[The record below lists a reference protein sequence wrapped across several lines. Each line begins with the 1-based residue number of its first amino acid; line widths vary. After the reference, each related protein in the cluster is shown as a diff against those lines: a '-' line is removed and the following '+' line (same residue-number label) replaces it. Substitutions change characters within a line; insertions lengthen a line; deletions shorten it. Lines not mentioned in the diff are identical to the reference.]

1 MNAKAI
7 VVTSGKGGVGKTTT
21 TANVGAALAKLGEK
35 VVVIDTD
42 VGLRN
47 LDVVMGLE
55 GRVVYDLIDVFE
67 GRCKLKQALIRD
79 KRVEN
84 LHLLAASQTRD
95 KSALSEARMKETVT
109 ALIDEEG
116 FDRILIDSPAGI
128 ESGFQTAASAAE
140 GALVVVNPE
149 VSSVRDA
156 DRIIGLLEARG
167 ITEVRCIINRL
178 RPDMVKRGDML
189 EVDDVLE
196 ILGIKLIGI
205 VPEDEKI
212 IISTNVGS
220 PISLGGRKRPMK
232 TRDCSAMTLRPQVVQ
247 IAATM
252 VGAAAMPAIATSTQS
267 ACRKS
272 RIPKSQDRNTPISA
286 SVPITMPK
294 GPVIASTMPCSSV
307 CTGERSMLCA
317 SAGPASTT
325 KAITMRA
332 VTEGDFINSFL
343 SAAHRRPAHG
353 PHGPGSQ
360 HKGGCRRGG

>member
-1 MNAKAI
+1 MRNKDTSATAEAGGNTDVDAKSI

-21 TANVGAALAKLGEK
+21 TANVGAALAQLGEK

-84 LHLLAASQTRD
+84 LYLLAASQTRD
-95 KSALSEARMKETVT
+95 KSALSEERMKETVERLLT
-109 ALIDEEG
+109 EEN

-167 ITEVRCIINRL
+167 ITEVRAVINRL
-178 RPDMVKRGDML
+178 RPEMVKRGDML

-212 IISTNVGS
+212 IISTNVGN
-220 PISLGGRKRPMK
+220 PISL
-232 TRDCSAMTLRPQVVQ
+232 D
-247 IAATM
+247 
-252 VGAAAMPAIATSTQS
+252 
-267 ACRKS
+267 
-272 RIPKSQDRNTPISA
+272 
-286 SVPITMPK
+286 
-294 GPVIASTMPCSSV
+294 
-307 CTGERSMLCA
+307 
-317 SAGPASTT
+317 TT
-325 KAITMRA
+325 KTGA
-332 VTEGDFINSFL
+332 GDAFRSIARRLKGEEIPHAALESKSGFIAYL
-343 SAAHRRPAHG
+343 RRVLG
-353 PHGPGSQ
+353 I
-360 HKGGCRRGG
+360 R

>member
-1 MNAKAI
+1 
-7 VVTSGKGGVGKTTT
+7 
-21 TANVGAALAKLGEK
+21 
-35 VVVIDTD
+35 
-42 VGLRN
+42 
-47 LDVVMGLE
+47 
-55 GRVVYDLIDVFE
+55 
-67 GRCKLKQALIRD
+67 
-79 KRVEN
+79 
-84 LHLLAASQTRD
+84 
-95 KSALSEARMKETVT
+95 MKETVT

-220 PISLGGRKRPMK
+220 PISLDSDKAGAGDAFRSIAGRIQGQDIPHAALESR
-232 TRDCSAMTLRPQVVQ
+232 SGLLSYLRK
-247 IAATM
+247 IL
-252 VGAAAMPAIATSTQS
+252 GL
-267 ACRKS
+267 R
-272 RIPKSQDRNTPISA
+272 
-286 SVPITMPK
+286 
-294 GPVIASTMPCSSV
+294 
-307 CTGERSMLCA
+307 
-317 SAGPASTT
+317 
-325 KAITMRA
+325 
-332 VTEGDFINSFL
+332 
-343 SAAHRRPAHG
+343 
-353 PHGPGSQ
+353 
-360 HKGGCRRGG
+360 